1 MQKPEESEH
10 QLVHR
15 ASQGDGAAFHKLV
28 DAHAQVLF
36 RTAHGMLGR
45 TADAEDVVQET
56 LLAAYRGIGRFEGR
70 SSLRTW
76 LISILMRQV
85 LMLRRR
91 RKGKI
96 MAGQDGMMNEP
107 VPGRTSSE
115 VDARLDVGQIL
126 ASMSEEHREVLVLR
140 EFDGMSYDEIAQ
152 TLAIP
157 RGTVES
163 RLYRARQELKARM
176 PEYG

>member
-10 QLVHR
+10 QLITR
-15 ASQGDGAAFHKLV
+15 ASHGDGAAFHRLV

-36 RTAHGMLGR
+36 RTAYGMLGR
-45 TADAEDVVQET
+45 AADAEDVVQDT
-56 LLAAYRGIGRFEGR
+56 LLAAYRGISRFQGR

-76 LISILMRQV
+76 LVSFLMRQV
-85 LMLRRR
+85 LMLRRK
-91 RKGKI
+91 RKGKT
-96 MAGQDGMMNEP
+96 MAGLDAMAKAI
-107 VPGRTSSE
+107 VPDRPASE

-126 ASMSEEHREVLVLR
+126 AGLSEEHREVLVLR
-140 EFDGMSYDEIAQ
+140 EFDGMSYDEIAES
-152 TLAIP
+152 LEIP